1 MVGSIA
7 MTCLGPNEAGMKQLC
22 FVVGIKKKRSERY
35 VDLSGVDLVGVEGLI
50 TKKIIKKDCIKL

>member
-1 MVGSIA
+1 

-50 TKKIIKKDCIKL
+50 TKKIIKKDCIEL